1 MHAYRTH
8 NCGQLRASHVGETVR
23 LSGWIHRKRDH
34 GGVLFVDLRDHYG
47 ITQIVAKAGSEPLR
61 MLEHLRA
68 ESVVTVTGEVVARG
82 GDAANPNLLTG
93 EIELVASEVVVQS
106 AAEELPLPVAGEAD
120 YPEDIRLRYRYL
132 DLRRERIHANIVLR
146 SNVISS
152 IRRRM
157 VDSGFTEFQTPIL
170 TASSPEGARDYL
182 VPSRVHPGKFY
193 ALPQAPQM
201 FKQLIMV
208 AGFDRYFQIAPCFR
222 DEDARADRSP
232 GEFYQLDFE
241 MSYVTQEDVFQ
252 AIEPVLAGVFEEFA
266 NGRGVTPA
274 GSFPRIPYRDAM
286 LKYGSDKP
294 DLRNPIEISDVTDHF
309 RDSGFGLFAKMVE
322 SGNVVRAIPAPNT
335 AEKSRKFFD
344 EMNEWARGEGHAGL
358 GYITQKNGE
367 LGGPIAKNH
376 GEEATRKLVAE
387 LGLGPDDGIFF
398 AAGKEGQ
405 AAKLAGAARTR
416 VGELLGLIDE
426 NRFDFCWIVDFPMF
440 EYDEE
445 AKKVDFS
452 HNPFSMPQ
460 GELEALETKDPL
472 DILAYQYDIV
482 CNGVELSSGAIRNH
496 RPDIMYKAFELAGY
510 SRDDVDRE
518 FSGMINA
525 FKFGA
530 PPHGG
535 SAPGID
541 RIVMLL
547 AGEPNIREVVLF
559 PMNQR
564 AEDLMMGA
572 PGGVSAKQLRELNI
586 RVVEP
591 AGAAKAGPTST
602 VAPD

>member
-8 NCGQLRASHVGETVR
+8 KCAELRAANVGERAR

-34 GGVLFVDLRDHYG
+34 GGVLFVDLRDHFG
-47 ITQIVAKAGSEPLR
+47 ITQIVARAGSDALAV
-61 MLEHLRA
+61 LEHLRA
-68 ESVVTVTGEVVARG
+68 ESVVTVEGEVVARG
-82 GDAANPNLLTG
+82 AEAANPNLPTG
-93 EIELVASEVVVQS
+93 EIELVAESVIVQS
-106 AAEELPLPVAGEAD
+106 AAEELPMPVAGEAD
-120 YPEDIRLRYRYL
+120 YPEEIRLRYRYL
-132 DLRRERIHANIVLR
+132 DLRRDRLHANIVLR
-146 SNVISS
+146 SQVISS

-157 VDSGFTEFQTPIL
+157 VDQGFTEFQTPIL

-232 GEFYQLDFE
+232 GEFYQLDLE
-241 MSYVTQEDVFQ
+241 MSFVTQDDVF
-252 AIEPVLAGVFEEFA
+252 AALEPVLGGVFEEFA
-266 NGRGVTPA
+266 DDRTVTQAP
-274 GSFPRIPYRDAM
+274 FPRIPYREAM
-286 LKYGSDKP
+286 LRYGTDKP
-294 DLRNPIEISDVTDHF
+294 DLRNPIEIKDVGDHF
-309 RDSGFGLFAKMVE
+309 RGSGFGLFARIVE
-322 SGNVVRAIPAPNT
+322 GGGTVRAIPAPGT

-344 EMNEWARGEGHAGL
+344 DMNDWARSEGHAGL
-358 GYITQKNGE
+358 GYITQKGGE

-398 AAGKEGQ
+398 AAGKEAQ
-405 AAKLAGAARTR
+405 AARLAGAARTR
-416 VGELLGLIDE
+416 IGEELGLIDE
-426 NRFDFCWIVDFPMF
+426 NQFRFCWIVDFPMY

-445 AKKVDFS
+445 SKKVDFS

-496 RPDIMYKAFELAGY
+496 RPDIMYKAFEIAGY
-510 SRDDVDRE
+510 SREEVDTN

-525 FKFGA
+525 FKYGA

-559 PMNQR
+559 PMNQK
-564 AEDLMMGA
+564 AEDLMMSA
-572 PGGVSAKQLRELNI
+572 PSEVSAKQLRELHI
-586 RVVEP
+586 RLVEP
-591 AGAAKAGPTST
+591 PKG
-602 VAPD
+602 

>member
-1 MHAYRTH
+1 MHPYRTH
-8 NCGQLRASHVGETVR
+8 NCAELRAAQVGSEVR
-23 LSGWIHRKRDH
+23 ISGWVHRKRDH
-34 GGVLFVDLRDHYG
+34 GNLLFVDLRDHFG
-47 ITQIVAKAGSEPLR
+47 ITQIVTDVDAPAFKAIEG
-61 MLEHLRA
+61 LRA
-68 ESVVTVTGEVVARG
+68 ESVITITGDVVARA
-82 GDAANPNLLTG
+82 GDAVNPNLATG
-93 EIELVASEVVVQS
+93 EIEVRAKDVQVQS
-106 AAEELPLPVAGEAD
+106 AASELPLPVAGEAE

-132 DLRRERIHANIVLR
+132 DLRRERVHANMMLR

-152 IRRRM
+152 LRRRM
-157 VDSGFTEFQTPIL
+157 IDQGFTEFQTPIL

-201 FKQLIMV
+201 FKQLLMV

-241 MSYVTQEDVFQ
+241 MSFVTQGDVFA
-252 AIEPVLAGVFEEFA
+252 AIEPVLHGVFEEFA
-266 NGRGVTPA
+266 GERQVSALP
-274 GSFPRIPYRDAM
+274 FRRIPYKESM
-286 LKYGSDKP
+286 LRYGNDKP
-294 DLRNPIEISDVTDHF
+294 DLRNPILISDVSEHF
-309 RDSGFGLFAKMVE
+309 AGSGFGRFASIVE
-322 SGNVVRAIPAPNT
+322 SGDVVRAIPAPAT

-344 EMNEWARGEGHAGL
+344 DMNSWAQSEGFAGL
-358 GYITQKNGE
+358 GYATRKGGE
-367 LGGPIAKNH
+367 FGGPIAKNH
-376 GEEATRKLVAE
+376 GEEGMAKLAE
-387 LGLGPDDGIFF
+387 ALGLGPDDGVFF
-398 AAGKEGQ
+398 AAGKESQ
-405 AAKLAGAARTR
+405 AAKLAGLARTR
-416 VGELLGLIDE
+416 VGEELGLVDPK
-426 NRFDFCWIVDFPMF
+426 RFEFCWIVDFPMF
-440 EYDEE
+440 EYDED
-445 AKKVDFS
+445 AKKIDFS

-460 GELEALETKDPL
+460 GELEALETKSPL

-496 RPDIMYKAFELAGY
+496 KPEIMYKAFEIAGY
-510 SRDDVDRE
+510 TREDVDTN

-535 SAPGID
+535 SAPGVD

-547 AGEPNIREVVLF
+547 ADEPNIREVVVF
-559 PMNQR
+559 PMTQK

-572 PGGVSAKQLRELNI
+572 PAPATLKQLRELSI

-591 AGAAKAGPTST
+591 QKS
-602 VAPD
+602 